1 MSRIEN
7 YRIGRECRQREM
19 WNDADIA
26 EYLGISSEK
35 ATVLHDLAN
44 KAYNVTGY
52 GDINKDCFIEFMKSV
67 EAQRES
73 QRLQDEA
80 NAATILY
87 AQKGYS
93 QNWITSLIAQA
104 ISLLR

>member
-7 YRIGRECRQREM
+7 YRVGRQCRQREM
-19 WNDADIA
+19 WNDDDIA
-26 EYLGISSEK
+26 EYLGISTKK

-44 KAYNVTGY
+44 KSYNVPGY
-52 GDINKDCFIEFMKSV
+52 GDIDKDCFIEFMESV
-67 EAQRES
+67 ETQKES

-80 NAATILY
+80 NAANIVY

-104 ISLLR
+104 ISILK